1 MNSSLNV
8 LQNKCIS
15 MRRRTLLINYGFKSS
30 VLYALK
36 FDDLFSIVFLSY
48 TDSVPKAAANAN
60 LSGAGTPQLHG
71 LP

>member
-36 FDDLFSIVFLSY
+36 FVDFIFHRFFILYWFCS
-48 TDSVPKAAANAN
+48 
-60 LSGAGTPQLHG
+60 
-71 LP
+71 